1 MPSPPCLLVNQPE
14 WQRRWLRQIQPSERG
29 IDPLTRH
36 HHHLRPFQYGRDD
49 DTDED
54 GEDKSLD
61 ADDEREEEEVVPG
74 GQQQTVLV
82 VDTAASEPLGLGYGV
97 LRRRELAVEEH
108 QVPST
113 FEAGQISRSMLEQ
126 LGAERVYAF
135 RQPTL
140 TTWVD
145 PEDDRVYTDILT
157 YPPVAPVQTPPSPEW
172 SSGSLP
178 ISPSSLAVPSPIAS
192 LVATP
197 TATISINKDQFLE
210 EGAQLELH
218 GSILQDHTQILDALP
233 PTLFVDIDRD
243 RENHD
248 LRMQLAEERHERL
261 ELADHVVRIE
271 RRQEPREE

>member
-1 MPSPPCLLVNQPE
+1 MPSPPCLLVSQPE

-61 ADDEREEEEVVPG
+61 ADDERE
-74 GQQQTVLV
+74 
-82 VDTAASEPLGLGYGV
+82 
-97 LRRRELAVEEH
+97 
-108 QVPST
+108 VPST